1 MQLTRAWLGYDVP
14 YSQVENYLFV
24 QLVRKEGLRK
34 RLQQPEHHVT
44 VGYFDSI
51 DTHSLA
57 ATLTDI
63 QAPLGP
69 LAQADI
75 SFTSYGVLESDKGSY
90 VYLSPDITTSPL
102 PEKLK
107 RALEAAS
114 IYDIKNNCQDL
125 HLSIGG
131 ADPFSRE
138 KPPQRKLPEPLEI
151 RGRLILVGKQG
162 EGFVRYS
169 WSDAEKVFQPL
180 QNGAAQETQSRQAIH
195 PAEGTLPST
204 SATESKYEPPP
215 QKPTPEPLPIHT
227 IAIYPKIQADTA
239 TTVFLL
245 QKYGKDRYPG
255 IEMAKTVFWNR
266 LPETA
271 SAEDTERR
279 GTLLLDLG
287 GRYDHHVTNKS
298 EGKRN
303 ECLSTI
309 VAKDL
314 GIEQNPELKK
324 ILAWAKRDDLEGK
337 GTISA
342 DALDRAFGLSGII
355 MNFNRLYRDRLGD
368 ALAIITEILSLHV
381 QEEYKRTVELPQE
394 WERLMTTG
402 EIRSF
407 SAQQGSAVLQCCT
420 ILSDNT
426 AFPGFAK
433 AAKKMDLIVQRAQ
446 TGHTNIITQQ
456 LRSLDLRP
464 VIAALREAE
473 RAALGMPPLP
483 RSSTATGIADEIMTW
498 YYDDAA
504 NTIQNGG
511 IDPQGLPATKL
522 SLDAIITILR
532 TNLPKGV
539 IGSLK
544 RDKESGMQR

>member
-1 MQLTRAWLGYDVP
+1 
-14 YSQVENYLFV
+14 
-24 QLVRKEGLRK
+24 
-34 RLQQPEHHVT
+34 
-44 VGYFDSI
+44 
-51 DTHSLA
+51 
-57 ATLTDI
+57 
-63 QAPLGP
+63 
-69 LAQADI
+69 
-75 SFTSYGVLESDKGSY
+75 
-90 VYLSPDITTSPL
+90 
-102 PEKLK
+102 
-107 RALEAAS
+107 
-114 IYDIKNNCQDL
+114 
-125 HLSIGG
+125 
-131 ADPFSRE
+131 
-138 KPPQRKLPEPLEI
+138 
-151 RGRLILVGKQG
+151 
-162 EGFVRYS
+162 
-169 WSDAEKVFQPL
+169 
-180 QNGAAQETQSRQAIH
+180 
-195 PAEGTLPST
+195 
-204 SATESKYEPPP
+204 
-215 QKPTPEPLPIHT
+215 
-227 IAIYPKIQADTA
+227 
-239 TTVFLL
+239 
-245 QKYGKDRYPG
+245 
-255 IEMAKTVFWNR
+255 
-266 LPETA
+266 
-271 SAEDTERR
+271 
-279 GTLLLDLG
+279 
-287 GRYDHHVTNKS
+287 
-298 EGKRN
+298 
-303 ECLSTI
+303 
-309 VAKDL
+309 
-314 GIEQNPELKK
+314 
-324 ILAWAKRDDLEGK
+324 
-337 GTISA
+337 
-342 DALDRAFGLSGII
+342 